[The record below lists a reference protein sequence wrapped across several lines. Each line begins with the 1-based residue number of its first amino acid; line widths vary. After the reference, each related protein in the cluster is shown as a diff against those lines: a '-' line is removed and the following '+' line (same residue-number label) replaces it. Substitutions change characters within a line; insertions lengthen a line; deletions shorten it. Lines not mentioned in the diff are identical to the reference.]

1 MEFRYQ
7 TKEFLRERSLNP
19 NLFIVKNDE
28 SQGWIYDNMEGIVHL
43 DIVYEFREEGYTE
56 NATDM
61 AVLTNNPASIEQYFL
76 FLINMY
82 VQFSIYLQYQA
93 CQK

>member
-1 MEFRYQ
+1 MMNLKAGYMIIW
-7 TKEFLRERSLNP
+7 KA
-19 NLFIVKNDE
+19 LFI
-28 SQGWIYDNMEGIVHL
+28 WILFTSLG
-43 DIVYEFREEGYTE
+43 EEGYTE

-82 VQFSIYLQYQA
+82 VQFTIYLQYQA